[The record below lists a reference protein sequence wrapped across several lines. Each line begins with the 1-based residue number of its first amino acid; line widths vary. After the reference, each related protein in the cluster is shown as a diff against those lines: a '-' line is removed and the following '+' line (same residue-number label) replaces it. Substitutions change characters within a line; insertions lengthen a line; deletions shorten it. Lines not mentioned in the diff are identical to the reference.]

1 MYIFYFRCFFLRKY
15 IRDLDNRSK
24 PWFSLHSDWVNFDFL
39 HGANFSWLE
48 LILTLKL
55 LHKDINIVFSK
66 GNIFALSG
74 AK

>member
-1 MYIFYFRCFFLRKY
+1 MYIFYFGCFFLRKD
-15 IRDLDNRSK
+15 IRDLCNRSK

-48 LILTLKL
+48 LILIQKL
-55 LHKDINIVFSK
+55 LHQHINIVFSK
-66 GNIFALSG
+66 GNIFVLSG